1 MFAMPNRQMFN
12 PMMGGGYGFNPVAGP
27 GMLRGPGVMPG
38 NIPFMGMGGG
48 YPSIAYRGPMP
59 SYSRSGRPPPM
70 FGDFRGIAGLMAQ
83 EAARAAATANNQV
96 GRGFGDM
103 SQAQIAQGDA
113 MRQAQQQ
120 AGPQLT
126 TMAPASP
133 TNTADIANQMR
144 MQQQARSA
152 APQQMIM
159 GPAGGTST
167 ADIANQARMQ
177 QQAQRQA
184 MQSGPPQGNPQQ
196 QLLAQYQGGN
206 QTFSNPPPVYG
217 PPPGQ
222 VGFQDMRYSNQTPL
236 FGQSM
241 AQAAQNPSQ
250 NLFGQPS
257 SGGAFASGKSGGGK
271 GGGIGD
277 MMNVGASPQAMNAY
291 AAPMGGFFR

>member
-12 PMMGGGYGFNPVAGP
+12 PMMGGGYGFNPVARP
-27 GMLRGPGVMPG
+27 GMLRGPGVQPG

-59 SYSRSGRPPPM
+59 TYSRYGAPSPM
-70 FGDFRGIAGLMAQ
+70 FGDFSGIAGLMAQ
-83 EAARAAATANNQV
+83 QAARAAATANNQI
-96 GRGFGDM
+96 GTGFGDM

-120 AGPQLT
+120 AGS
-126 TMAPASP
+126 ASP
-133 TNTADIANQMR
+133 
-144 MQQQARSA
+144 QQI
-152 APQQMIM
+152 MM
-159 GPAGGTST
+159 GPVGGTST
-167 ADIANQARMQ
+167 ADIANQERMQ

-184 MQSGPPQGNPQQ
+184 MQSGAPQGGGLQ
-196 QLLAQYQGGN
+196 QLVAQYQGGN
-206 QTFSNPPPVYG
+206 QIFSNPNPVYG

-222 VGFQDMRYSNQTPL
+222 VGFQDMEYSNRTPL
-236 FGQSM
+236 FGQST
-241 AQAAQNPSQ
+241 AQAVQNPSQ